1 MQMVWTA
8 RRAAR
13 LAWRARE
20 EQEALKGSA
29 MAPRSRRS
37 RRPISLLLS
46 LQGLRARWR
55 LHHLH
60 PARVERRREW
70 SACVQPEGRG
80 QRQRTAREATATARQ
95 QPAQVTRDSAEG
107 KRARND
113 CADRR
118 FVSRECPPLRAPA
131 DTREACVRAR
141 HAGPPTIHLLRDAEE
156 AFA

>member
-37 RRPISLLLS
+37 RRPILLLPS
-46 LQGLRARWR
+46 SQGPRALSQLR
-55 LHHLH
+55 HLH

-70 SACVQPEGRG
+70 PACVQLEARG
-80 QRQRTAREATATARQ
+80 QRQRTAREAKAKARHQ
-95 QPAQVTRDSAEG
+95 QAQVTRDSAEG
-107 KRARND
+107 
-113 CADRR
+113 
-118 FVSRECPPLRAPA
+118 
-131 DTREACVRAR
+131 
-141 HAGPPTIHLLRDAEE
+141 
-156 AFA
+156 